1 MGVERREG
9 EGLYVLVLIASGG
22 HASYPAV
29 YTIHVCMSM
38 HESSNDS

>member
-22 HASYPAV
+22 HASL
-29 YTIHVCMSM
+29 HVCMSM